1 MEPSE
6 KNNPN
11 GQHGLYYPESKA
23 EYRRIKQAKALGIKN
38 PYKHF
43 INILPSNLQ
52 KITKIKA
59 G

>member
-1 MEPSE
+1 MTYIE
-6 KNNPN
+6 KIKFYTSKI
-11 GQHGLYYPESKA
+11 LESKA